1 MSALIWMAFVV
12 LGAAITFSAYMAG
25 FIAGR
30 NASRMPPQPP
40 TLRERHP

>member
-1 MSALIWMAFVV
+1 MSALVWMALVV
-12 LGAAITFSAYMAG
+12 LGAAITLITYTAG

-30 NASRMPPQPP
+30 NASRPPPPPP